1 VIPVIGYVD
10 LRQIKTADTK
20 QARTDKEMN
29 GLTFCP
35 VMSSAIIVWRDAR
48 RFDRG
53 WGIGYS

>member
-1 VIPVIGYVD
+1 VIGYVD

-20 QARTDKEMN
+20 QARTDREMN
-29 GLTFCP
+29 SLTFGP
-35 VMSSAIIVWRDAR
+35 VMSPAIIAWRDTR